1 MGPVKRLLVKEMT
14 RRLVSLPSL
23 DGIGPVTRPGKRTSW
38 VNSVSCERAKESDP
52 ARPGESERPVPS
64 ERVVT
69 RREEEMREQVRPEN
83 EEQGLGAVKSQEEK
97 NVEPGMSVSEALM
110 VFSAMRSEILSFEF
124 CC

>member
-1 MGPVKRLLVKEMT
+1 M
-14 RRLVSLPSL
+14 
-23 DGIGPVTRPGKRTSW
+23 
-38 VNSVSCERAKESDP
+38 
-52 ARPGESERPVPS
+52 PS

-69 RREEEMREQVRPEN
+69 RTEEEMREQVRPEN

-110 VFSAMRSEILSFEF
+110 VFSALRSEILSFEF